1 MPLSPEQRR
10 IRAGIAGNIGWA
22 RTEDR
27 SARTQPGRDALRRK
41 FEDEIDPERK
51 LPPDELAKR
60 VENLRKAYYQRLAL
74 ASSKA
79 RQARAAERKAG
90 GR

>member
-1 MPLSPEQRR
+1 MPLSPSQKR
-10 IRAGIAGNIGWA
+10 IRASIAGNIGWA

-27 SARTQPGRDALRRK
+27 TARTKPGRDAAYKK

-51 LPPDELAKR
+51 LPPEELARR
-60 VENLRKAYYQRLAL
+60 VAHLRRAHFQRLAL

-90 GR
+90 GG